1 MKCIA
6 LLFYSA
12 HYSTYSTRRR
22 LILFIVTG
30 SGTLILCN
38 VQLTMKFKLFNATIM
53 HNSTEKWEKIKKS
66 KKSDLNQK
74 KSDFFDFF
82 Y

>member
-1 MKCIA
+1 M
-6 LLFYSA
+6 
-12 HYSTYSTRRR
+12 
-22 LILFIVTG
+22 VTG

-38 VQLTMKFKLFNATIM
+38 VQLTMKFKLFNATTM
-53 HNSTEKWEKIKKS
+53 HNSTEKCK
-66 KKSDLNQK
+66 KKSDLNKK

>member
-1 MKCIA
+1 MKCIV

-22 LILFIVTG
+22 LILVSG

-38 VQLTMKFKLFNATIM
+38 VQLTMKFKLFNATTM
-53 HNSTEKWEKIKKS
+53 HNSTEKCKKFQKIRFKS
-66 KKSDLNQK
+66 KKSD
-74 KSDFFDFF
+74 FF
-82 Y
+82 